1 MKGRIVML
9 YELMTTLEIGE
20 TLDHYRL
27 DAMVARSRMST
38 LFKATDLRDGRQV
51 AVKIPHEEMEAD
63 PVLLERFRRE
73 EEIGQE
79 LDHPG
84 VVKTFDGEERSRV
97 YMVIE
102 WVEGRLL
109 RSILN
114 QKCRDEGCRVPVE
127 RALKIALG
135 ICDALDYMHK
145 HGVVHRDLK
154 PENIM
159 VDGDD
164 RIKLIDFGIAM
175 KEDARRLTFVNLST
189 TLGTPDYISP
199 EQVKGQRGDQRSDIY
214 ALGVMLY
221 EMLTGET
228 PFSGPNPLAVM
239 NERVLHDP
247 RPARKLRAEIS
258 PQLEEILNRA
268 LERDPRHRYA
278 TASEMAW
285 DLEDPDQ
292 VGVEEDER
300 RLSLGG
306 LRLPGTRKLLLYAGL
321 ALVPIILFALML
333 LLAGR

>member
-27 DAMVARSRMST
+27 DAMVAHSRMST

-51 AVKIPHEEMEAD
+51 AIKIPHEEMEAD

-114 QKCRDEGCRVPVE
+114 QKCRDEGCRMPVE
-127 RALKIALG
+127 RAVKIALG

-175 KEDARRLTFVNLST
+175 KEDARRLTFVNLSS

-258 PQLEEILNRA
+258 PQLQEILNRA

-278 TASEMAW
+278 TAGEMAW
-285 DLEDPDQ
+285 DLEHPDQ

-306 LRLPGTRKLLLYAGL
+306 LRLPGARKLMLYAGL
-321 ALVPIILFALML
+321 ALVPIVLFGLML
-333 LLAGR
+333 LLARR

>member
-1 MKGRIVML
+1 ML

-51 AVKIPHEEMEAD
+51 AIKIPHEEMEAD

-102 WVEGRLL
+102 WVDGRLL

-114 QKCRDEGCRVPVE
+114 QKCRDEGCRMPVE

-164 RIKLIDFGIAM
+164 RVKLIDFGIAM
-175 KEDARRLTFVNLST
+175 KEDARRLTFVDLST

-214 ALGVMLY
+214 SLGVMLY

-258 PQLEEILNRA
+258 PQLQEILNRA

-285 DLEDPDQ
+285 DLEHPDQ

-306 LRLPGTRKLLLYAGL
+306 LRLPGARKLLLYAGL
-321 ALVPIILFALML
+321 LLVPVVLFVLML
-333 LLAGR
+333 LLARR